1 MRFCRVRLGSLIC
14 RLIGQTL
21 PLVLVP
27 AAPQV
32 TGDETDLTKIVFF
45 SAKLGSIIFKCAWR
59 GGLATME
66 EELNLEEKGGR
77 GA

>member
-1 MRFCRVRLGSLIC
+1 M
-14 RLIGQTL
+14 
-21 PLVLVP
+21 
-27 AAPQV
+27 

-66 EELNLEEKGGR
+66 EKLNLEEKGGS

>member
-1 MRFCRVRLGSLIC
+1 M
-14 RLIGQTL
+14 
-21 PLVLVP
+21 
-27 AAPQV
+27 

-45 SAKLGSIIFKCAWR
+45 FSAKLGSIILKCAWR

>member
-1 MRFCRVRLGSLIC
+1 MRLGSLIC

-32 TGDETDLTKIVFF
+32 TGDETDLTKNGF
-45 SAKLGSIIFKCAWR
+45 SAKLGSIVFKCAWR

-66 EELNLEEKGGR
+66 EELNLEEKGGS

>member
-1 MRFCRVRLGSLIC
+1 MRLGSSIC

-32 TGDETDLTKIVFF
+32 TGDETDLTKIGF
-45 SAKLGSIIFKCAWR
+45 SAKPDSIILKCAWR
-59 GGLATME
+59 EGLATKE
-66 EELNLEEKGGR
+66 EELNLEEKGGS